1 MIMPGKLWTAE
12 EEQLLRNLWERGI
25 HDAKLLAEKLP
36 KRSKGAV
43 YEKLRR
49 MGLHVV
55 VNAKKNQVTTTPI
68 PLGKGL
74 WTHEKILEV
83 LVGALEKVG
92 ESGLDKLE
100 IMRLRALIAAAKTY
114 DSILEKFERWVEI
127 ENQLLELTERIA
139 EIEKAQK
146 TDAC

>member
-1 MIMPGKLWTAE
+1 MPGKLWTHE
-12 EEQLLRNLWERGI
+12 EERLLRQLWESGL

-36 KRSKGAV
+36 DRSKGAV

-49 MGLHVV
+49 MGLRVV
-55 VNAKKNQVTTTPI
+55 VNGKKNQVTTTPVT
-68 PLGKGL
+68 LGNGL
-74 WTHEKILEV
+74 WTHEKVLQV

-127 ENQLLELTERIA
+127 ENQLLELTEKVVQ
-139 EIEKAQK
+139 IEKVQK
-146 TDAC
+146 KNAG